1 MSPLAPSEPAH
12 HPPPDQAQLHR
23 RVAEAAILSVAIFTV
38 YLLFPIRNH
47 YWDGVGF
54 ALQIEAAA
62 DSGDPALLHPN
73 HLVYTLAGRLAYG
86 AVRTVFPE
94 VRALAVL
101 QYLNMALAAAT
112 AGILYGLFR
121 RHAGGPVFAGGLAA
135 LFAFSAG
142 WWRFGADAGA
152 YIPSVLGLVLGL
164 AVLLRSGPP
173 APVRLGLAHAAAML
187 FHELAVGFLPA
198 AVCGLAAREETPVR
212 RWRAVA
218 LYLAT
223 AGGVTGAAYL
233 AAYGR
238 QPGGTSLWAWLTYHS
253 PDSAFSWDLGRNLV
267 LTVQSNVR
275 LLVNSR
281 PGDVFRHPDPVSL
294 AALAAFAAALGWV
307 IVTLI
312 RRRAWRLPPPDPAG
326 CLPAAALWVRVGVA
340 WLIPYLAFLFVWLPG
355 NTFYRL
361 FYLPALILLLG
372 AWLLRHGAPAA
383 GPGRLPAV
391 AAVLVGL
398 FNLGFFI
405 VPCAQVRSNPPLE
418 LAVRMQGRWSG
429 PTTVG
434 YGDFNPDNWTLRYFN
449 PATRWVAVEPG
460 NGLAGFRRLLAD
472 QQREGRTV
480 WLDSSAVRTLDGMG
494 PEAAAFAAALIR
506 EEVVQDRMGTRLYRL
521 GSPPANGSGVVES
534 VR

>member
-1 MSPLAPSEPAH
+1 MGPLAPSESAH
-12 HPPPDQAQLHR
+12 QPSPDRSRPSRHA
-23 RVAEAAILSVAIFTV
+23 AEAAALAVAIFAV

-54 ALQIEAAA
+54 ALQIEATA
-62 DSGDPALLHPN
+62 DPGDPALLHPN

-101 QYLNMALAAAT
+101 QYLNMALAAAA

-121 RHAGGPVFAGGLAA
+121 RHAGGPLFAGGLAA

-164 AVLLRSGPP
+164 TVLLRSGPP
-173 APVRLGLAHAAAML
+173 APVRLGLCHAAAML

-198 AVCGLAAREETPVR
+198 AVCGLAARGETPAR
-212 RWRAVA
+212 RWRSVA

-223 AGGVTGAAYL
+223 TGGVTGIAYL

-294 AALAAFAAALGWV
+294 ATLAAFAVALGWV

-312 RRRAWRLPPPDPAG
+312 RRRAWRLPSPGPAG
-326 CLPAAALWVRVGVA
+326 GHPAAASWVRVGVA

-372 AWLLRHGAPAA
+372 AWLLWRGAPAA
-383 GPGRLPAV
+383 GLGRLPLAV
-391 AAVLVGL
+391 AMLVGL

-405 VPCAQVRSNPPLE
+405 APCAQVRSNPPLA
-418 LAVRMQGRWSG
+418 LAVRMQERWSG

-449 PATRWVAVEPG
+449 PATRWVAVDPAG
-460 NGLAGFRRLLAD
+460 GLDGFRRLLAG

-480 WLDSSAVRTLDGMG
+480 WLDSSAVRTLEAMG

-521 GSPPANGSGVVES
+521 APSPPNDSGVVES

>member
-1 MSPLAPSEPAH
+1 MNPLSPPESVH
-12 HPPPDQAQLHR
+12 RPPPNQALSHR
-23 RVAEAAILSVAIFTV
+23 RVAEAAVLIVAIFAV

-54 ALQIEAAA
+54 ALQIEASA

-73 HLVYTLAGRLAYG
+73 HLVYTLAGRLAYD
-86 AVRTVFPE
+86 AVRTVCPE

-101 QYLNMALAAAT
+101 QYLNMALAALA
-112 AGILYGLFR
+112 AGILYGIFR
-121 RHAGGPVFAGGLAA
+121 RQAGGPLFAGGLAA

-164 AVLLRSGPP
+164 AVLLRSGPS
-173 APVRLGLAHAAAML
+173 APVRLGLCHAAAML
-187 FHELAVGFLPA
+187 FHELAIGFLPA
-198 AVCGLAAREETPVR
+198 AVCGLAAREETPAR
-212 RWRAVA
+212 RWRSAA

-233 AAYGR
+233 AAYAR
-238 QPGGTSLWAWLTYHS
+238 QPGRTSLWSWLTYHS
-253 PDSAFSWDLGRNLV
+253 PDSAFSWDLGRNIL
-267 LTVQSNVR
+267 LTVRSNVR

-294 AALAAFAAALGWV
+294 VALAAFAVALGWV

-326 CLPAAALWVRVGVA
+326 SLPAVALWVRVGAA
-340 WLIPYLAFLFVWLPG
+340 WLIPYLVFLFVWLPG

-361 FYLPALILLLG
+361 FYLPALILLLA

-383 GPGRLPAV
+383 GLGRLPVA

-398 FNLGFFI
+398 FNLGFSI
-405 VPCAQVRSNPPLE
+405 VPCAQIRSNPPLA

-449 PATRWVAVEPG
+449 PATRWVAVDPG
-460 NGLAGFRRLLAD
+460 SGLDGFRRLLAD

-480 WLDSSAVRTLDGMG
+480 WLDSSAVRTLEAMG
-494 PEAAAFAAALIR
+494 PEAAAFAAALIK
-506 EEVVQDRMGTRLYRL
+506 EEVVQERMGTRLYRL
-521 GSPPANGSGVVES
+521 GPPSVNAAGVVES
-534 VR
+534 DR